1 MEDESRFNQGSFY
14 SGPEQ
19 AAKDAAAL
27 VRAFAKENLPK
38 VESKD
43 SRETLEAQLN
53 RLGPSFERL
62 KQLFEPWRLS
72 NPEKFP
78 VVWDELSTITTGFSV
93 LGASA
98 AWSPS
103 EDAQRRITNLVL
115 KLETI
120 KRGSTG
126 GRNRGIQKQKE
137 AECPSLR

>member
-1 MEDESRFNQGSFY
+1 MNWTCSPLRISALPRQPEMEDESRFNQGSFY

-72 NPEKFP
+72 NPEKFR
-78 VVWDELSTITTGFSV
+78 VVWDERGGDPLPGQSRT
-93 LGASA
+93 A
-98 AWSPS
+98 AP
-103 EDAQRRITNLVL
+103 AF
-115 KLETI
+115 
-120 KRGSTG
+120 
-126 GRNRGIQKQKE
+126 E
-137 AECPSLR
+137 A